1 MNKIVIIGGNYLTVE
16 LEKKFKKNSFRTYVL
31 TRKKKNIFNNCNQ
44 YVCNYLNKHQLYR
57 NLEKINPHIII
68 NLVSYYKDNINISFR
83 TNIKLPLN
91 LLSWIAKKNTSK
103 LILIG
108 SAAEYGDF
116 FKNRKSTHE
125 SSPLKPTSV
134 YALTKT
140 LQSLIFLKFYKKYK
154 SNIILIRIFNLFGKI
169 FNKEILVGKIN
180 NFIKSKN
187 KNKIL
192 KLGNLSSYRDYISI
206 KKAAKMI
213 ATISIKA
220 KKGSIYNVGS
230 GKPILV
236 RKIVYDILKNH
247 KINKNKVKESLSYN
261 NKRSNSSYIYA
272 NINKFLKL
280 SLDGCK

>member
-1 MNKIVIIGGNYLTVE
+1 LNKIVIIGGNYLTVE

-31 TRKKKNIFNNCNQ
+31 TRKKKKIFNNCNQ
-44 YVCNYLNKHQLYR
+44 YVCNYLNKLQLYR
-57 NLEKINPHIII
+57 NLEKINPNIII

-91 LLSWIAKKNTSK
+91 LLSWIERKKNSR

-116 FKNRKSTHE
+116 FKNRKSSPE

-206 KKAAKMI
+206 KEAAKMI

-236 RKIVYDILKNH
+236 RKMVYDILKNH
-247 KINKNKVKESLSYN
+247 KINKNKVKESLSFN

-280 SLDGCK
+280 SLDGYK